1 MKERKEIR
9 HVVRL
14 ALLALLLALSWASGA
29 RGQNEV
35 SSTENAKENA
45 RDAAGFK
52 KFLDH
57 VQAYLELRKSI
68 QSSLPRL
75 KPTPDPE
82 TITAHQQ
89 ALAQKIRE
97 ARPHAKH
104 GDIFSAEG
112 QEAFRRVVHEEF
124 HGPHGHHART
134 TIRQGSPLK
143 LIHLHVNDIYPDGV
157 PFTTVPPTLLLKFP
171 KLPDQIAYRI
181 VVRDLILLDVEAN
194 VVIDEI
200 SDIFPE
206 TM

>member
-9 HVVRL
+9 HMVGLV
-14 ALLALLLALSWASGA
+14 LLAVLVTLLWASGG
-29 RGQNEV
+29 RGQVPV
-35 SSTENAKENA
+35 SSTENTKENA
-45 RDAAGFK
+45 RNAAGFK
-52 KFLDH
+52 KFLDQ
-57 VQAYLELRKSI
+57 VQVYLELRKSI

-75 KPTPDPE
+75 KPTPNPE
-82 TITAHQQ
+82 TITSHQQ

-104 GDIFSAEG
+104 GDIFSTEG
-112 QEAFRRVVHEEF
+112 EEAFRRVVHEEF

-134 TIRQGSPLK
+134 TIEQGSPLK
-143 LIHLHVNDIYPDGV
+143 SIHLHVNDSYPDGV

-181 VVRDLILLDVEAN
+181 VVRDLILLDAEAN
-194 VVIDEI
+194 VVIDKI